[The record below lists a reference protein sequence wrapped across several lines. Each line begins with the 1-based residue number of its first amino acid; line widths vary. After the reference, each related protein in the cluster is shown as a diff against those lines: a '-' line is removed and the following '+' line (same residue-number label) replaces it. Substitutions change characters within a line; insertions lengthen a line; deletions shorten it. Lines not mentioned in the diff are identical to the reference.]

1 MSIRCAASWPH
12 PRQVSVDPRLAR
24 TGRGP
29 EGTRS
34 AYAVPIGGPVSVL
47 FGSAAITGLR
57 IMMLHKVMLC
67 CHGMRTTVTLDP
79 DTETLLRQRMAA
91 EGVPFKQALND
102 AVRRGLRPSDHA
114 SRVETPTARLGTP
127 TVNLDRAIQL
137 ASELEDEELLR
148 KIRSSS

>member
-1 MSIRCAASWPH
+1 
-12 PRQVSVDPRLAR
+12 
-24 TGRGP
+24 
-29 EGTRS
+29 
-34 AYAVPIGGPVSVL
+34 
-47 FGSAAITGLR
+47 
-57 IMMLHKVMLC
+57 
-67 CHGMRTTVTLDP
+67 MRTTVTLDP

-91 EGVPFKQALND
+91 DGVPFKQALND